1 MDNFSVNTPPPY
13 DAAPP
18 NKLQPPHLPPVKS
31 QIEAAMME
39 AYNNPQYPAG
49 TGGASDFS
57 NVWAGHYPG
66 SELDFPGMNALSASA
81 GQYRQPA
88 QPQHGFYGQEF
99 YDINAQ
105 QQAFPPTLP
114 HYGVQDNSLMM
125 PAPPS
130 YPGTPSPQNQLPPPT
145 PQNWGSIPTPPTS
158 VAPQYSLPP
167 TKLEPPPTPTPSVD
181 AGYYAPPPQEAL
193 NTLPPNGAP
202 QAGPAPHMQ
211 DPYVDPFAIEQPSS
225 SDSGSNNMQGRKSG
239 GRGGNSEKGSLRGV
253 AKGSGVNKRNRKGGA
268 AGGEGDNLDPLT
280 RAMKEKERR
289 VSNNTRE
296 RIRIRD
302 INEALTE
309 LGRVVMTLRP
319 KAADKPQ
326 TKLAVLNMA
335 VEVITHLEKKVRD
348 RNLNPTALALNR
360 GPGGPYPTPPSAA
373 PSAASTSMM
382 NPNNPSSSNE
392 MGR

>member
-1 MDNFSVNTPPPY
+1 
-13 DAAPP
+13 
-18 NKLQPPHLPPVKS
+18 
-31 QIEAAMME
+31 MME
-39 AYNNPQYPAG
+39 AYNNPQGGAPGYPA
-49 TGGASDFS
+49 ASDFS
-57 NVWAGHYPG
+57 NVWASSHYPG
-66 SELDFPGMNALSASA
+66 SELDFPGMNAIS
-81 GQYRQPA
+81 GGPQYRQP

-99 YDINAQ
+99 YDLNAQ
-105 QQAFPPTLP
+105 NQGFPSLP

-130 YPGTPSPQNQLPPPT
+130 YPGTPSPQNQMPPQSWGPPPAA
-145 PQNWGSIPTPPTS
+145 TPPTS
-158 VAPQYSLPP
+158 IGAPPTQYSMPP
-167 TKLEPPPTPTPSVD
+167 TKLEPPPTPAPTPSTAD
-181 AGYYAPPPQEAL
+181 GYSYAPPIEGLNPMPANGVPPPQSV
-193 NTLPPNGAP
+193 PP
-202 QAGPAPHMQ
+202 MV
-211 DPYVDPFAIEQPSS
+211 DPSFVDPFAIEQPSS
-225 SDSGSNNMQGRKSG
+225 SDSGSTGAQGRKSG
-239 GRGGNSEKGSLRGV
+239 GKGALRGV
-253 AKGSGVNKRNRKGGA
+253 AKGSGVNKRNRKA
-268 AGGEGDNLDPLT
+268 AGEDNLDPHT

-360 GPGGPYPTPPSAA
+360 GPGGPYPSS
-373 PSAASTSMM
+373 SAASSSSMM
-382 NPNNPSSSNE
+382 SNHPSGNE
-392 MGR
+392 LGR